1 MMCPALTTRLYVRHM
16 LVDNRGC
23 GWLCLSHPFTHGHAQ
38 VLSNEFV
45 NAPTVVGSLDGK
57 AAPVAFQGVG
67 QFLGEN
73 PLAMAVLSGSST
85 SYSAVPLW
93 PIADFAE
100 GYGTETVLVS
110 AIQARN
116 NARVVVS
123 GSLYMFSDAAATKT
137 VQRPTDAEPQATS
150 NRVFAE
156 VCARPHLLQH
166 RESSHFSHTLC
177 LCVLY

>member
-1 MMCPALTTRLYVRHM
+1 MVLAGSASHI
-16 LVDNRGC
+16 
-23 GWLCLSHPFTHGHAQ
+23 LSHTCHAQ

-123 GSLYMFSDAAATKT
+123 GSLYMFSDAAATKP
-137 VQRPTDAEPQATS
+137 VQRPTDAVPQATS

-156 VCARPHLLQH
+156 VRAITRAATLGVKSLLT
-166 RESSHFSHTLC
+166 HTLLVC
-177 LCVLY
+177 AFY